1 MANSKDL
8 ADKIALS
15 LAAHSDIGQILARM
29 AGFNTSFTLVRN
41 GNNFITEIHLLVS
54 GVSMSRT
61 LSRDGSDYLAGA
73 SVWTL

>member
-8 ADKIALS
+8 ADKIAEAISNHANL
-15 LAAHSDIGQILARM
+15 GQIFARL

-41 GNNFITEIHLLVS
+41 VNNFITEIHLLVS

-61 LSRDGSDYLAGA
+61 LARDGSDYLAGA

>member
-8 ADKIALS
+8 ADKIALALLVS
-15 LAAHSDIGQILARM
+15 PLGEAIYRT

-41 GNNFITEIHLLVS
+41 ANDFITEIHLLVS

-61 LSRDGSDYLAGA
+61 LSRDGSDYLAGG